1 MKWTSLAAKNMI
13 RRPTRTGLAM
23 LGVAIAVAVLF
34 SLIQFQRSYENG
46 LRSEL
51 GDLGAH
57 IMVVP
62 RGCPYEA
69 ATIVLHGGKWPRY
82 MEYDWYE
89 LIKDTPGVAESAPVI
104 MDAIIRDGGKQN
116 LIYIGIDDSYPALRQ
131 SWDYDQ
137 GGWFT
142 GEDTI
147 ILGASAAAKEK
158 VKVGERVA
166 IEDGSRIPRTE
177 LTVAGILERTNTQD
191 DGMYFLPMQTLQRVF
206 NLQGKIV
213 VVLVKVADVS
223 RVDEVAQTLRER
235 AKQAEASMN
244 VFPLS
249 ELLGT
254 LKSLLANTRVFVL
267 AIVVVALLIGGVGV
281 LNTIL
286 MTVYERTSEIGMLK
300 AMGASAANVFRL
312 IWLETFLTCIAGG
325 LIGVLL
331 AIGSS
336 RLIVMLLVRLL
347 PHVPSEFSLGFA
359 WDTVGLC
366 MAVAA
371 GLGLIAGTY
380 PAFRS
385 SAVSPIEAIR
395 GGTQ

>member
-1 MKWTSLAAKNMI
+1 MKWTSLALKNMI

-34 SLIQFQRSYENG
+34 SLIQFQRGYEQG

-89 LIKDTPGVAESAPVI
+89 LIRETPGVAASAPII
-104 MDAIIRDGGKQN
+104 MDAIIRDGGKEN
-116 LIYIGIDDSYPALRQ
+116 LIYIGIDDNYPALRQ
-131 SWDYDQ
+131 SWEYQ
-137 GGWFT
+137 HGGWFAGDET
-142 GEDTI
+142 VV
-147 ILGASAAAKEK
+147 LGTSAATKEK
-158 VKVGERVA
+158 AAVGDRIV
-166 IEDGSRIPRTE
+166 IEDGSRIPRT
-177 LTVAGILERTNTQD
+177 VVSVSGILKRTNTQD
-191 DGMYFLPMQTLQRVF
+191 DGMYFLPMQTLQKTF
-206 NLQGKIV
+206 NLEGKIV
-213 VVLVKVADVS
+213 VVLLKVADVS
-223 RVDEVAQTLRER
+223 RVDEVAEDLRER

-300 AMGASAANVFRL
+300 AMGASAGNVFRL
-312 IWLETFLTCIAGG
+312 IWLETFFTCLGGG
-325 LIGVLL
+325 LVGIVL

-336 RLIVMLLVRLL
+336 RLLVLVLARVL
-347 PHVPSEFSLGFA
+347 PHVPADFSLGFA

-395 GGTQ
+395 GGS